1 MFALHTGNEVGDEG
15 ATKVAE
21 ALCSN
26 SSLQTLWLG
35 GMQTLAI
42 STPYTA
48 HPASYSL
55 HPELQAHDLDPSP
68 ETLHSESRARIQ
80 GTDPKPHPINF

>member
-1 MFALHTGNEVGDEG
+1 MFALHTDNQVGDEG

-26 SSLQTLWLG
+26 SSLQELYLG
-35 GMQTLAI
+35 CMQTLSI
-42 STPYTA
+42 STTYTV

-55 HPELQAHDLDPSP
+55 QSELEAHDLDLSP

-80 GTDPKPHPINF
+80 LDRP